1 MLTQTQET
9 PGKFSTYLALISFGI
24 GTLILIIHLLFP
36 EMSLIY
42 YVGYIYV
49 LVALIINGFT
59 FLYLLYLFI
68 IYRFDR
74 ETIAIRILILLANIP
89 IALLYL
95 NIAIP
100 NILF

>member
-1 MLTQTQET
+1 MLKQTQKS
-9 PGKFSTYLALISFGI
+9 PGKFSTYLAITSFGI

-36 EMSLIY
+36 QVELLY

-49 LVALIINGFT
+49 LFALIINGIT
-59 FLYLLYLFI
+59 FLYLLYQFI
-68 IYRFDR
+68 IFRFDR

-89 IALLYL
+89 ISLLYL